1 MDMYNLSFP
10 RDFGIGFD
18 DVFTRMHRLM
28 SSEENNNNVT
38 KFPPY
43 NIINESDTES
53 IVEMAVAGFSSDELD
68 ITVENNVLKIVGKRD
83 VKLDDAKY
91 QHKGIAYRNFERN
104 FALSDYIEVNGASCA
119 EGILRVYLE
128 KVVPEDMKP
137 RKINIV
143 NDRQLLVEDQKH
155 QNVPY
160 DNQGSIDVPY
170 DPSK

>member
-1 MDMYNLSFP
+1 MVDMYSLTFP
-10 RDFGIGFD
+10 SDFGIGFE
-18 DVFTRMHRLM
+18 DVFQRMNRLM
-28 SSEENNNNVT
+28 NTESGNNNVT
-38 KFPPY
+38 NYPPY
-43 NIINESDTES
+43 NIINESNTES
-53 IVEMAVAGFSSDELD
+53 IVEMAVAGFSPDELD

-91 QHKGIAYRNFERN
+91 QHKGIAYRNFERT

-143 NDRQLLVEDQKH
+143 NDRQLLVEDQDVD
-155 QNVPY
+155 QDVPTP
-160 DNQGSIDVPY
+160 PY